1 MRKVFLFCAAVAG
14 LLATGSCGRCGSTL
28 EKKFPV
34 IWADGFNL
42 EAHRGLSD
50 EMPENTM
57 ASFLA
62 AAEVGRPV
70 YQGMESDVQMTSD
83 SVLVMFHDSKVDRTT
98 DGTGKVSS
106 FTFEELRALD
116 AGNGEK
122 VPTLECYLDCCR
134 QAGLIPYIELK
145 SEDPECVRRTFA
157 ALDSLGWKSGE
168 YVITSF
174 HLDALVLAQELCDA
188 PLEYM
193 NGKMTLEDVD
203 KAMSLIRRNLVI
215 RPSAVKM
222 DQELV
227 DGCRER
233 GLMMEAYGLPVGD
246 RQLLDQLIA
255 WGVRGATCNS
265 YKGLGR

>member
-1 MRKVFLFCAAVAG
+1 MRKVVILCAAVAG
-14 LLATGSCGRCGSTL
+14 ILATGCRSHSENVL
-28 EKKFPV
+28 EKKFPA

-57 ASFLA
+57 ASFRA
-62 AAEVGRPV
+62 AASVGRPV
-70 YQGMESDVQMTSD
+70 YQGMESDVQMTAD

-98 DGTGKVSS
+98 DGTGNVSS
-106 FTFEELRALD
+106 FTFEELMKLD

-134 QAGLIPYIELK
+134 QSGLIPYIELK

-174 HLDALVLAQELCDA
+174 HLDALVLAQNLCDA

-203 KAMSLIRRNLVI
+203 KAMSLVRHNLII
-215 RPSAVKM
+215 RPSAKKVTR
-222 DQELV
+222 ELV
-227 DGCRER
+227 EGCRVR

-246 RQLLDQLIA
+246 RELLDSLMF
-255 WGVRGATCNS
+255 WGVKGVTCNS